1 MHLKK
6 AIKEQEIII
15 MQQCLKPYAFT
26 NSNGRIN
33 YYYLE
38 MENLMKDCGSQ
49 MNPIH
54 LQTAR
59 EGKLIINSPLKML
72 NFSKNILRDTSQIS
86 PS

>member
-1 MHLKK
+1 MVWKHVTSQWLNMHLKK

-38 MENLMKDCGSQ
+38 MENLMKD
-49 MNPIH
+49 
-54 LQTAR
+54 
-59 EGKLIINSPLKML
+59 
-72 NFSKNILRDTSQIS
+72 FW
-86 PS
+86 